1 MPPNIQHSENDAPFW
16 DGAQRG
22 ELLVQACAA
31 CGRLRFPPRTMCPWC
46 QSFEANW
53 KPLSGNG
60 TIWSFIVPHPPLL
73 PPFDSLAPYN
83 VVVVALDEDP
93 GIRMVGNLVA
103 SAGGAIN
110 QVPAAEIQIGAAV
123 SVVFQAAGAGA
134 VIPRW
139 TLR

>member
-1 MPPNIQHSENDAPFW
+1 M
-16 DGAQRG
+16 
-22 ELLVQACAA
+22 
-31 CGRLRFPPRTMCPWC
+31 
-46 QSFEANW
+46 
-53 KPLSGNG
+53 SGKG

-110 QVPAAEIQIGAAV
+110 QVAAAEIQIGAAV
-123 SVVFQAAGAGA
+123 SVVFQAARADA

>member
-1 MPPNIQHSENDAPFW
+1 MPPSIQHSENDAPFW
-16 DGAQRG
+16 DGTKRG

-46 QSFEANW
+46 QSFEVNW
-53 KPLSGNG
+53 KPMSGKG

-83 VVVVALDEDP
+83 VVVVALEENS
-93 GIRMVGNLVA
+93 GIRMVGNLMA

-110 QVPAAEIQIGAAV
+110 EVPAAEIRIGAAV
-123 SVVFQAAGAGA
+123 SVVFQDAGESA